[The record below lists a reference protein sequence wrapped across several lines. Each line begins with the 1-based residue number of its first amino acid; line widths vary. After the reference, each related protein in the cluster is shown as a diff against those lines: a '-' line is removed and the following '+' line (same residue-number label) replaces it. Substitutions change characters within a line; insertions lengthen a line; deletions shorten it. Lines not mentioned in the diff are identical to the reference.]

1 MGNSMTETVK
11 FPSAVCSDALT
22 EVLRAG
28 AQRLLAEAVRIEAE
42 AWVAARADQV
52 DGQGHRQVVRNGY
65 LPQRSVMTGIGMLPV
80 RQPRVED
87 HRPVDRREIFER
99 KILPPYLRRT
109 QSLDEAIPWMYLYG
123 ISTNDMS
130 EPLEVLMGP
139 AFKGVSPS
147 TVSRLVEFW
156 QKEYADWNKR
166 SLADK
171 GYVYIWADG
180 IYFNIRMEED
190 RACILVLLAV
200 TETGEKEILAIADGY
215 RESEQAWTSVLLDV
229 KSRGLTIAPKLAI
242 GDGALGFWAALEKI
256 YPDTRQ
262 QRCWVHKAANVVSK
276 LPDRLS
282 QEANHKLRQ
291 IWIAETKADANKA
304 FDLFI
309 ETYQYKYSS
318 AVECLKKD
326 RERLLTFYD
335 FPAKHWTHI
344 RTSNPIESMFSTV
357 RLRHNKTRNNASRAA
372 CLAMVYKLGQS
383 AQRNFQRLN
392 GAEQIKYVVAGI
404 IYEDGIK
411 KSAA

>member
-11 FPSAVCSDALT
+11 FPSGVCGDALT

-52 DGQGHRQVVRNGY
+52 DAQGHRQVVRNGY
-65 LPQRSVMTGIGMLPV
+65 LPERHVMTGIGMLPI

-87 HRPVDRREIFER
+87 RRPADQREAFDR

-130 EPLEVLMGP
+130 EPLESLLGP
-139 AFKGVSPS
+139 AAKGVSAS
-147 TVSRLVEFW
+147 TVSRLVAAW
-156 QKEYADWNKR
+156 QKQYADWNKR
-166 SLADK
+166 SLGK
-171 GYVYIWADG
+171 
-180 IYFNIRMEED
+180 
-190 RACILVLLAV
+190 
-200 TETGEKEILAIADGY
+200 
-215 RESEQAWTSVLLDV
+215 
-229 KSRGLTIAPKLAI
+229 
-242 GDGALGFWAALEKI
+242 
-256 YPDTRQ
+256 
-262 QRCWVHKAANVVSK
+262 
-276 LPDRLS
+276 
-282 QEANHKLRQ
+282 EANHRLRQ
-291 IWIAETKADANKA
+291 IWMAATKADANKA
-304 FDLFI
+304 FDMFI
-309 ETYQYKYSS
+309 ETYQDKYSS

-357 RLRHNKTRNNASRAA
+357 RLRHNKTRNNASRVA

-392 GAEQIKYVVAGI
+392 GAEQMKDVVVGI